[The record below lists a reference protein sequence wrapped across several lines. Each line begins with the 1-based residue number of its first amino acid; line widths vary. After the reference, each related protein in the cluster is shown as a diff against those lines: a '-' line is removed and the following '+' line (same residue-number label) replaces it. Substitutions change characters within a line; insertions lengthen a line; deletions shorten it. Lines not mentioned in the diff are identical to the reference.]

1 MGLTHKYKQIYV
13 SIQIIT
19 IKIYNDSTHAT
30 IRQYLQ
36 TNVFKNVSII
46 HRLMLLPERVHC
58 EAAVMLSMHLELRE
72 NTCMGSNLRL
82 QLCCSAC
89 WSSLF
94 RLWEHK
100 RRSRMWSNRLSK
112 QTSPR
117 GPDTWQPAMKNERN
131 FKHYRT
137 QQVTFTTTVFI
148 VSLFRWLVTHQAI
161 ETLHKLASQTAFSVR
176 YCCCMIMMWLHAT
189 L

>member
-1 MGLTHKYKQIYV
+1 MTAHMLQLDSIY
-13 SIQIIT
+13 
-19 IKIYNDSTHAT
+19 
-30 IRQYLQ
+30 RQM
-36 TNVFKNVSII
+36 FKNLSII

-100 RRSRMWSNRLSK
+100 RRSRMWSHRLSK

-117 GPDTWQPAMKNERN
+117 GPDTWQPWRLRWVKGRWASMRALRRLWRPTE
-131 FKHYRT
+131 
-137 QQVTFTTTVFI
+137 VTEGLADKSKDTREGQTG
-148 VSLFRWLVTHQAI
+148 RH
-161 ETLHKLASQTAFSVR
+161 LASKRTLWSVR
-176 YCCCMIMMWLHAT
+176 PFPARFKCVSEQSPWNPNI
-189 L
+189 